1 MENAGEPLKSD
12 ENGEQPEK
20 KFAPLEEKEERESV
34 SHQQESPSSPACDG
48 PKECVK
54 FVVIH
59 NKNKYDVEFPLDE
72 TIAKLKLHLQ
82 NLLGVPQSLQK
93 VMYKGLAKD
102 EKLLREIGITGGAK
116 VMVVGSKLD
125 DVLAV
130 STPNTQPASEEK
142 SQSSSK
148 EPLCKQKNHK
158 KIVDRG
164 VPEDVMPGI
173 LNTKEPLPPF
183 PLCGMLNKSGGK
195 VRLTFKLELDQLWIG
210 SKERTEKIPMS
221 TIKSII
227 SEPIDGHEEYHI
239 MGIQMGTT
247 EASRYW
253 FYWVPAQYIDSIKDA
268 VLGPWVSHSIVIL
281 NV

>member
-1 MENAGEPLKSD
+1 MENAGDSLTTD
-12 ENGEQPEK
+12 ENDDQPEK
-20 KFAPLEEKEERESV
+20 KLSHIDEKKSDTQLQPAEG
-34 SHQQESPSSPACDG
+34 SHSCPENVEQPNDG
-48 PKECVK
+48 LKECIK

-72 TIAKLKLHLQ
+72 TVAKLKLHLQ

-102 EKLLREIGITGGAK
+102 EKLLREIGLCEGAK

-130 STPNTQPASEEK
+130 STPNSQAASEEK
-142 SQSSSK
+142 NQSSSK

-158 KIVDRG
+158 RIVDRG
-164 VPEDVMPGI
+164 VPEDAMPGI

-268 VLGPWVSHSIVIL
+268 ILGPWEA
-281 NV
+281 